1 MSYFIPCE
9 IDGVCASL
17 EHTWLKNRL
26 LAQLRANRELWIR
39 SNDGL
44 PSALAALPNQLAKVR
59 MLIRDLYEGFSPSQ
73 LVERVPLSPLL
84 AEVRTLIK
92 NAVHSAYLELGLMQ
106 PLVEELTSA
115 TDHFEVV
122 AAKIAACWQ
131 DGPEM
136 RSQVIDDLELA
147 AIRLRTAFLALP
159 REVVLP

>member
-1 MSYFIPCE
+1 MLLIPR
-9 IDGVCASL
+9 
-17 EHTWLKNRL
+17 T
-26 LAQLRANRELWIR
+26 
-39 SNDGL
+39 SNW
-44 PSALAALPNQLAKVR
+44 
-59 MLIRDLYEGFSPSQ
+59 
-73 LVERVPLSPLL
+73 
-84 AEVRTLIK
+84 T
-92 NAVHSAYLELGLMQ
+92 NATFG
-106 PLVEELTSA
+106 EELTSA